1 MMISERAAKTN
12 LFRQKEE
19 LGISY
24 VWETGEYAVFEKIG
38 PEDPIINEYLIHE
51 RFSDGA
57 IKVTDSKGNLV
68 DATERIMNLFR
79 LGI

>member
-1 MMISERAAKTN
+1 MISERAANTK
-12 LFRQKEE
+12 LFKSRKE

-24 VWETGEYAVFEKIG
+24 VWETGEYAVFEKI
-38 PEDPIINEYLIHE
+38 EQDDPILAEYLIFE
-51 RFSDGA
+51 RFSDGG
-57 IKVTDSKGNLV
+57 IMVTDSKGNKL

>member
-1 MMISERAAKTN
+1 MISERAASTK
-12 LFRQKEE
+12 LFKSRKD

-24 VWETGEYAVFEKIG
+24 VWETGEYAVFEKIE
-38 PEDPIINEYLIHE
+38 PEDPILPEYFIFE
-51 RFSDGA
+51 RFSDGC
-57 IKVTDSKGNLV
+57 IMVTDANGNTL

>member
-1 MMISERAAKTN
+1 MISERVAKTS

-24 VWETGEYAVFEKIG
+24 VWETGEYAVFEKIESG
-38 PEDPIINEYLIHE
+38 DPIIGEYLIYE
-51 RFSDGA
+51 RFSDGS
-57 IKVTDSKGNLV
+57 IKVTDSNGNLM